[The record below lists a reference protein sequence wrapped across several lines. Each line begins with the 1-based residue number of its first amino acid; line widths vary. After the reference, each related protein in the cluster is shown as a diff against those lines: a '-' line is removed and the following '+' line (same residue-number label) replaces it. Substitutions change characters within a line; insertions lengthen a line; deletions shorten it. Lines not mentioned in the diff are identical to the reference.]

1 MKFHMLL
8 ALPILLSLPGC
19 AGMIRTPQDQATQI
33 DFGASYMN
41 SLSEKYKPSDNS
53 TVTQLRQQLTKY
65 DDLEGLDM
73 DEEARRI
80 DLGIKSKALAEI
92 QSMTNSVHGI
102 DAEISRQLTYKTIE
116 ENRLK
121 ALEKEFLALNKKTP
135 PPDVAIAA
143 LQDKID
149 ERKTKISEIASTL
162 KKFEADKSSQ
172 SLLIEEKKLA
182 VKTIDGKVYQTSETH
197 RMRIR
202 NGIVRDFMAIADHN
216 YMQFKNEL
224 LAGRVRTDTIADITE
239 LLLSTATT
247 LTGGL
252 MTKTNL
258 GAASTLLKGSRA
270 TVDKNFFA
278 QQTMRAIIN
287 SMEASR
293 SSDKTVII
301 SKMNKSTSIYPISEA
316 ISDVQRYQSRAS
328 LFLAVLDLANQ
339 SGKSAVSLEKD
350 LNTETM
356 QSIN

>member
-1 MKFHMLL
+1 MKFHMFLT
-8 ALPILLSLPGC
+8 LPMLLSLAGC

-33 DFGASYMN
+33 DFSASYMN
-41 SLSEKYKPSDNS
+41 SLSEKYKPNDKLTSSNFH
-53 TVTQLRQQLTKY
+53 QQLINY
-65 DDLEGLDM
+65 DSLEGKDL
-73 DEEARRI
+73 DEEARKA
-80 DLGIKSKALAEI
+80 DVGIKSLALVDI
-92 QSMTNSVHGI
+92 HSLTNGLHSI
-102 DAEISRQLTYKTIE
+102 EADISRHLTYKAIE

-121 ALEKEFLALNKKTP
+121 ALEKEFSALNKKTP
-135 PPDVAIAA
+135 PSDVAIAA

-149 ERKTKISEIASTL
+149 ERKTKLSEIASTL
-162 KKFEADKSSQ
+162 RKFEADKSSQ
-172 SLLIEEKKLA
+172 ILLIEEKKLI
-182 VKTIDGKVYQTSETH
+182 VKTIDGKVYQTSEKD

-301 SKMNKSTSIYPISEA
+301 SKMNKSTSVYPISEA